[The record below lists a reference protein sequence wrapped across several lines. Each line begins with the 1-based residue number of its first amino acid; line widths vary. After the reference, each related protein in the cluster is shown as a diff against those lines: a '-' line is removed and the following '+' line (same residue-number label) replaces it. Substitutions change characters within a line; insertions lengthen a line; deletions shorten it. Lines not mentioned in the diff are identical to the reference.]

1 MRSAVRRRLRIYL
14 AMVGLST
21 IVSSV
26 YGALAGL
33 VSVGHALYGAGV
45 GAIQGFVVSAFITG
59 GEIYGDTTRLGR
71 AFERAPFLVSVVVK
85 GLAYGGFIVLVVGG
99 ELGVRVLGLR
109 PARPVLDNPMTPLS
123 FTFAFGLT
131 FAVLFVLEISR
142 IVGGRTLRDIVLG
155 RYHHPRPE
163 DRFFLFVDIT
173 GSTALAERLG
183 PAAVHRFLD
192 RVFRLAADPVD
203 EHHGEVYQYVGDE
216 MVVTWTARSTR
227 HGAAPVAC
235 FFAIARALKAARPA
249 FEREFAAAP
258 RVRGALHAGPVVT
271 GEVGARR
278 RAIVF
283 HGDVVNTTSRIEQAT
298 RDLDRPFLASADAL
312 DRLSLDGTF
321 ALEDLGPQHL
331 RGREA
336 PVRVFAISEVASA
349 SAGSGGLA
357 G

>member
-1 MRSAVRRRLRIYL
+1 MRSAMRQRLQVYL
-14 AMVGLST
+14 AMVGMAT

-33 VSVGHALYGAGV
+33 MSVGHALHGAGV
-45 GAIQGFVVSAFITG
+45 GAIQGFVVSAFIAG
-59 GEIYGDTTRLGR
+59 GETYADTTRLGR
-71 AFERAPFLVSVVVK
+71 ALERAPFLVTVAVK
-85 GLAYGGFIVLVVGG
+85 GLVYGGFIVVVVGG
-99 ELGVRVLGLR
+99 ELGVRVLGLP
-109 PARPVLDNPMTPLS
+109 PARPVLENPLTPLS

-131 FAVLFVLEISR
+131 FAVLFVLQISG

-155 RYHHPRPE
+155 RYHRPRPE
-163 DRFFLFVDIT
+163 DRFFLFVDIA

-192 RVFRLAADPVD
+192 RVFRIAADPVD

-216 MVVTWTARSTR
+216 MVVTWTARATR
-227 HGAAPVAC
+227 RGAAPVAC
-235 FFAIARALKAARPA
+235 FFGIVRALEAARPA
-249 FEREFAAAP
+249 FERDFAAAP

-298 RDLDRPFLASADAL
+298 RDLGRPFLASADAL
-312 DRLSLDGTF
+312 DRLSLDGAF
-321 ALEDLGPQHL
+321 ALEDLGPQRL

-336 PVRVFAISEVASA
+336 PVRVFAISEGRASTPDHA
-349 SAGSGGLA
+349 T
-357 G
+357 

>member
-1 MRSAVRRRLRIYL
+1 MRRAIRRRLKLYL
-14 AMVGLST
+14 AMVGMAT

-33 VSVGHALYGAGV
+33 VSVGHATHGAGV
-45 GAIQGFVVSAFITG
+45 GAIQGFVVSAFIAG

-71 AFERAPFLVSVVVK
+71 ALERAPFLVTVAVK
-85 GLAYGGFIVLVVGG
+85 GLAYGAFIVAVVGG

-109 PARPVLDNPMTPLS
+109 PARTVLSNPLTPLS

-131 FAVLFVLEISR
+131 FAVLFVLEISS

-155 RYHHPRPE
+155 RYHRPRRE

-192 RVFRLAADPVD
+192 QVFRIAADPVD

-216 MVVTWTARSTR
+216 MVVTWTARSIR
-227 HGAAPVAC
+227 RGAAPVAC
-235 FFAIARALKAARPA
+235 FFAIARALEAARPG
-249 FEREFAAAP
+249 FERDFAAAP

-298 RDLDRPFLASADAL
+298 RDLGRPFLASAHAL
-312 DRLSLDGTF
+312 DRLSLDSAF

-336 PVRVFAISEVASA
+336 PVRVFAISESSA
-349 SAGSGGLA
+349 R
-357 G
+357 

>member
-1 MRSAVRRRLRIYL
+1 
-14 AMVGLST
+14 MVGMAT
-21 IVSSV
+21 VVSSV

-33 VSVGHALYGAGV
+33 VSVGHAMHGAGV
-45 GAIQGFVVSAFITG
+45 GAIQGFVVSAFIAG
-59 GEIYGDTTRLGR
+59 GETFGDTTRLGR
-71 AFERAPFLVSVVVK
+71 ALERAPFLVAVAVK
-85 GLAYGGFIVLVVGG
+85 GIAYGGFIVVVVGG

-109 PARPVLDNPMTPLS
+109 AAHPVLDNPLTPLS

-131 FAVLFVLEISR
+131 FAVLFVLEISS

-155 RYHHPRPE
+155 RYHRPRRE

-192 RVFRLAADPVD
+192 RVFRIAADPVD

-227 HGAAPVAC
+227 RAAPVAC
-235 FFAIARALKAARPA
+235 FFAIARALEAARPG
-249 FEREFAAAP
+249 FERDFAAAP

-298 RDLDRPFLASADAL
+298 RDLGRPFLVSADAL
-312 DRLSLDGTF
+312 DRLSLDGAF

-336 PVRVFAISEVASA
+336 PVRVFAISDSSA
-349 SAGSGGLA
+349 R
-357 G
+357 